1 MDFTE
6 HRFQSQDGLSLYYRN
21 YGSGKDTVIC
31 LPGLTRNSKDFHEI
45 ACHLAFTGHTPAYRV
60 ICPDL
65 RGRGQS
71 ARDPEWKNYVPGTY
85 VRDTWELVD
94 QLGIER
100 FIIIGTSLGGLM
112 AMIMASQQ
120 PQRVRAVVLNDIGPE
135 VDPAGYARVLAAAGK
150 RVEVKTWQ
158 QAAQQCKESKTPML
172 PGMPAEFW
180 EKYARKTYREG
191 ADGTPEFD
199 MDQNVYRVFHE
210 VKPKRVAGSPVDPWE
225 AFKAVSM
232 PCLVLRGELSDF
244 LSEEIVGR
252 MTAVKPDLKHV
263 LIPGRGH
270 APLLDEPQSVSAID
284 TFLGQLPRAG
294 I

>member
-6 HRFQSQDGLSLYYRN
+6 HYFRSQDELSLYYRD
-21 YGSGKDTVIC
+21 YGPGKDTVIC

-45 ACHLAFTGHTPAYRV
+45 ACHLASRYRV

-71 ARDPEWKNYVPGTY
+71 DRDPEWKNYVPGTY
-85 VRDTWELVD
+85 VEDTWNLVD
-94 QLGIER
+94 QLGIVR

-112 AMIMASQQ
+112 AMIMASQRR
-120 PQRVRAVVLNDIGPE
+120 QRVEASVLNDIGPE
-135 VDPAGYARVLAAAGK
+135 VNPAGYARVLDASGEQ
-150 RVEVKTWQ
+150 VVVKNWQ
-158 QAAQQCKESKTPML
+158 QAAQQCRESKTPML

-180 EKYARKTYREG
+180 EEYARKTYREG

-199 MDQNVYRVFHE
+199 MDQNVFRVFHE
-210 VKPKRVAGSPVDPWE
+210 GKLKRIAGSPIDPWD
-225 AFKAVSM
+225 AFRSVTM
-232 PCLVLRGELSDF
+232 PCLVLRGGLSDF

-252 MTAVKPDLKHV
+252 MIRVKPDLHHAV
-263 LIPGRGH
+263 VPNRGH
-270 APLLDEPQSVSAID
+270 APLLDEPESVAAID
-284 TFLGQLPRAG
+284 TFLDQL